1 MDQQQEDGTD
11 RQHPGGGLVIALF
24 AVSILYLV
32 LLGPA
37 VRLYDSCPQPIQT
50 AIVCIYGPLAMLD
63 GSILGNLIGKYVAIA
78 PPQRA
83 DVRSRHPA
91 ESPDAIYASPGRD
104 SATRGSR

>member
-1 MDQQQEDGTD
+1 LNEVGSITLFDKGQIDMDQQQEEGTD

-63 GSILGNLIGKYVAIA
+63 GSILGNLIDKYV
-78 PPQRA
+78 
-83 DVRSRHPA
+83 
-91 ESPDAIYASPGRD
+91 EMWE
-104 SATRGSR
+104 

>member
-50 AIVCIYGPLAMLD
+50 AIECIYGPLEMLD
-63 GSILGNLIGKYVAIA
+63 GSIPGNPIGKYV
-78 PPQRA
+78 
-83 DVRSRHPA
+83 
-91 ESPDAIYASPGRD
+91 EMWE
-104 SATRGSR
+104 